1 MISMTAVGAFYL
13 KEKSLKSY
21 NEKALRV
28 IYNYLISIDLHS

>member
-1 MISMTAVGAFYL
+1 MEKIFIFEMN
-13 KEKSLKSY
+13 EKSLESY

>member
-1 MISMTAVGAFYL
+1 MTIVGAFYL

-21 NEKALRV
+21 NEKALWV

>member
-1 MISMTAVGAFYL
+1 MEKIFIFEMN
-13 KEKSLKSY
+13 EKSLKSY